1 MKKINLYL
9 ITLCLFGGVACT
21 DEDKVGDVGTLPQD
35 YVLPQGESPADD
47 RIVEYYN
54 SYKSYI
60 LYEYTQPDFIYGL
73 SQTNNSYIYE
83 KVDPLCMDVV
93 LDFLEDIWFDLYL
106 TEFHA
111 KYMPYKIMVAKSMET
126 TYGTRAYATMGND
139 GQSFYV
145 NDCSEELKNLSAE
158 EKRAKKNELQL
169 CLWNYWRTKGTLEF
183 PEEFYKV
190 SDYTRAAK
198 DYDPENPDDPRT
210 NINAKYPRMAY
221 IDGYVQNRHGNTTL
235 WLYKGD
241 YIKLKNL
248 SLGYTLTQNWVS
260 KIAMQNARIYV
271 SAENLLTIT
280 GFEGQDP
287 ESATGMGYSPFRTI
301 AIGAN
306 ITF

>member
-111 KYMPYKIMVAKSMET
+111 K
-126 TYGTRAYATMGND
+126 
-139 GQSFYV
+139 
-145 NDCSEELKNLSAE
+145 
-158 EKRAKKNELQL
+158 
-169 CLWNYWRTKGTLEF
+169 
-183 PEEFYKV
+183 
-190 SDYTRAAK
+190 
-198 DYDPENPDDPRT
+198 
-210 NINAKYPRMAY
+210 
-221 IDGYVQNRHGNTTL
+221 
-235 WLYKGD
+235 
-241 YIKLKNL
+241 
-248 SLGYTLTQNWVS
+248 
-260 KIAMQNARIYV
+260 
-271 SAENLLTIT
+271 
-280 GFEGQDP
+280 
-287 ESATGMGYSPFRTI
+287 
-301 AIGAN
+301 
-306 ITF
+306 